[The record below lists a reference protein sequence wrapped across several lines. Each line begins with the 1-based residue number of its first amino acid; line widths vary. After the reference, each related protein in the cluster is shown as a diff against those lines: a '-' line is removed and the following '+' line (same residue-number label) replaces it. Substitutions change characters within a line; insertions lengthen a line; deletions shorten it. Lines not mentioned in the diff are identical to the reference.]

1 MKELLQ
7 ACARIERAVSDLYF
21 SFREIHHESDPE
33 LAALWE
39 KTAQE
44 ELNHEQQF
52 LMAERLYAAQL
63 DPNPSVTL
71 ESLQKVL
78 QSIETVQQKAREL
91 RPNAQQAL
99 KMAVGLEEQLAETHM
114 QAVMR
119 FTDQSV
125 TRLFAAMMAAD
136 QDHVASLR
144 QRLAA
149 CLEQA

>member
-1 MKELLQ
+1 VKELLQ
-7 ACARIERAVSDLYF
+7 ACARIERAVSNLYF
-21 SFREIHHESDPE
+21 SFRDIHHDSDPE

-63 DPNPSVTL
+63 NPDPGVTL
-71 ESLQKVL
+71 ELLQKVL
-78 QSIETVQQKAREL
+78 QSVESVQQKAQAM

-99 KMAVGLEEQLAETHM
+99 KMAVSLEEQLAETHM
-114 QAVMR
+114 KTVMR

-136 QDHVASLR
+136 QDHIASLR

-149 CLEQA
+149 CAEQA